1 MTIKMLRIIA
11 MRTAVLN
18 FLNVATLA
26 MLGITTAAHTANFLF
41 ERGRQGRGIRG
52 KGFVYA
58 MQNGKFT
65 KIGLSKNPFRRVK
78 EIDKAFE
85 GTKII
90 HMVPTRNMFGLEKA
104 AHNHFSAARINK
116 FHGREWF
123 KMKPEKA
130 VEFITKYK

>member
-26 MLGITTAAHTANFLF
+26 MLGITTAAHTANFFF
-41 ERGRQGRGIRG
+41 ERGRSGRGIRG

-78 EIDKAFE
+78 EVNKTFP

-90 HMVPTRNMFGLEKA
+90 EMVPTRNMLGLENA
-104 AHNHFSAARINK
+104 AHNHFRAAHLPQ

-123 KMKPEKA
+123 KMKPDRV
-130 VEFITKYK
+130 VEFISKYK